1 MQRPVAPTQRDHS
14 ELMAAKI
21 NRAQQIQRRAQAARR
36 RLTLLTVQ
44 FAVGIV
50 LVAAAAV
57 TSFSWLW
64 SLIPLATMGATLF
77 LGARA
82 AQAGRENDQRA
93 LERIR
98 ALETRPAKGHRMSE
112 SEKKYAQL
120 SAKAEGDL
128 SSQAKAETKAESES
142 AKTSEQLEKT
152 ETITADT
159 EAADSDQ
166 QTSGGLGQSAL
177 GKLAAAA
184 RRAANFREY
193 FVRGEAEI
201 AAKAQEETAETTSE
215 DEVASQ
221 HQDEVPAE
229 TAAPAVA
236 VSKETDAPE
245 FKPSEMAEAA
255 TETEIEAAVEITAD
269 KADEEPVHSAA
280 TSEGESTAA
289 EHSEHSWTPAPMP
302 KPIYALKPRL
312 ARRDVD
318 ASELLAEHLAA
329 RGSAPYR
336 PSRPRPHTEES
347 LTTAQLVAQSKP
359 VDLEAILDSRRIAN

>member
-21 NRAQQIQRRAQAARR
+21 NRAQQIQRRTQAARR

-44 FAVGIV
+44 FAVAIV

-64 SLIPLATMGATLF
+64 TLIPVATMGATLF

-120 SAKAEGDL
+120 SAKAETDAK
-128 SSQAKAETKAESES
+128 SQVDVA
-142 AKTSEQLEKT
+142 AKTESDSVKSAEQPAKV
-152 ETITADT
+152 ETSTADT
-159 EAADSDQ
+159 AEVVTKQQANESQDQ
-166 QTSGGLGQSAL
+166 STL

-193 FVRGEAEI
+193 FVRGEDESADKVADEASEVVYETKLASKDDNTENIADI
-201 AAKAQEETAETTSE
+201 AAPTVATSEET
-215 DEVASQ
+215 EVKESP
-221 HQDEVPAE
+221 VV
-229 TAAPAVA
+229 APVA
-236 VSKETDAPE
+236 VESN
-245 FKPSEMAEAA
+245 
-255 TETEIEAAVEITAD
+255 TEIEAADTAEIVVA
-269 KADEEPVHSAA
+269 KSQAEPVESAA
-280 TSEGESTAA
+280 VSEKESLA
-289 EHSEHSWTPAPMP
+289 EERGWTPTPMP

-318 ASELLAEHLAA
+318 ASELLAEHLAT

-336 PSRPRPHTEES
+336 PSRPHPHTEES

-359 VDLEAILDSRRIAN
+359 VDVEAILNTRRIAN

>member
-21 NRAQQIQRRAQAARR
+21 NRAQQIERRAQAARR

-64 SLIPLATMGATLF
+64 SLTPLATMGVTLF

-98 ALETRPAKGHRMSE
+98 ALETRPAKGHRVSE

-120 SAKAEGDL
+120 SAKAEDFG
-128 SSQAKAETKAESES
+128 SQAKAETTAESES
-142 AKTSEQLEKT
+142 VKTSEQLEKT

-159 EAADSDQ
+159 EAAATDQ

-201 AAKAQEETAETTSE
+201 AAKAHEETAETTSE
-215 DEVASQ
+215 VEVASQ
-221 HQDEVPAE
+221 HQAEAPTE

-236 VSKETDAPE
+236 VSKETDAFE
-245 FKPSEMAEAA
+245 SKP
-255 TETEIEAAVEITAD
+255 TEIAEVVAEVKPKLPRKSRLIKQMQNRYTALRPA
-269 KADEEPVHSAA
+269 KLKVPRLNTV
-280 TSEGESTAA
+280 STAG
-289 EHSEHSWTPAPMP
+289 
-302 KPIYALKPRL
+302 L
-312 ARRDVD
+312 
-318 ASELLAEHLAA
+318 
-329 RGSAPYR
+329 
-336 PSRPRPHTEES
+336 PRPCRNRFTPS
-347 LTTAQLVAQSKP
+347 NRGWLAGT
-359 VDLEAILDSRRIAN
+359 

>member
-21 NRAQQIQRRAQAARR
+21 NRAQQIERRAQAARR

-120 SAKAEGDL
+120 SAKAEEDL

-142 AKTSEQLEKT
+142 VKTSEQLEKT
-152 ETITADT
+152 KTITADT

-166 QTSGGLGQSAL
+166 QTSGSLGQSAL

-184 RRAANFREY
+184 RRAANFREH

-215 DEVASQ
+215 GEVASQ
-221 HQDEVPAE
+221 HQAEGPTE

-245 FKPSEMAEAA
+245 SKASEMAEVVAE
-255 TETEIEAAVEITAD
+255 TETEAAVEITAD
-269 KADEEPVHSAA
+269 KADVEPAKSDA
-280 TSEGESTAA
+280 TSEAESTSA
-289 EHSEHSWTPAPMP
+289 ERSWTPAPMP